1 MFWLNYY
8 MNGKDWNNVF
18 ESTVYNPYDL
28 ARLLEPGRKRL
39 NAVGW
44 DDVQATAPS
53 TQGVPKAIRGLAN
66 FLSTERPEV
75 ACLMMNAPNINSI
88 SSPLRRLVVFEIIVV
103 ERGYYEVQKLTYHK
117 NFKRPL
123 QDIGKLEYI
132 EELAKDAPFAP
143 LPKEVETRYRKWR
156 VEQKLKLY
164 PNLLAEI
171 QTYVKLKQWTGEI
184 EDIPLL
190 EGNVVRAGRGYMV
203 ELPEEIGRKLHR
215 RKVQLAITTV

>member
-1 MFWLNYY
+1 

-28 ARLLEPGRKRL
+28 AVLLEPGRPRL
-39 NAVGW
+39 NAASW

-53 TQGVPKAIRGLAN
+53 TQGVPKAIRRLAN
-66 FLSTERPEV
+66 FLSTERPEI

-88 SSPLRRLVVFEIIVV
+88 SSPLRKLIVFEIIVV

-132 EELAKDAPFAP
+132 EELAKDAPFPP

-156 VEQKLKLY
+156 IEQKLKLY

-190 EGNVVRAGRGYMV
+190 EGEIIRGGHGYMIQIPDDV
-203 ELPEEIGRKLHR
+203 GSKLHR
-215 RKVQLAITTV
+215 KKVQLALTTI